1 MILRS
6 HFLSVDTQ
14 VSNHTLGF
22 LLPPYP
28 PSLPR
33 DGSASTGWARQHL
46 RITRCTQEDKQP
58 HFWNGILIL
67 QRSVISDIPFHLN
80 EANFFSV
87 LQEGKCWYRMDFL
100 ANSSAGR
107 ESACSVGDAGD
118 AGSVPGSGRSPG
130 GGNDNPLEYSC
141 LKNPT
146 DRGAWEATVQRA
158 AKSQTQLSKQA
169 SKQAMN

>member
-1 MILRS
+1 MILLPP
-6 HFLSVDTQ
+6 FLSVDIQ
-14 VSNHTLGF
+14 VSNHMLGF
-22 LLPPYP
+22 LPYP

-100 ANSSAGR
+100 ADSSAGR
-107 ESACSVGDAGD
+107 ESACSVGDVGD
-118 AGSVPGSGRSPG
+118 AGLVPGSGRFPWRRKWQPTRVFLPEKSHRQRRLGGYSPEG
-130 GGNDNPLEYSC
+130 CKESN
-141 LKNPT
+141 T
-146 DRGAWEATVQRA
+146 T
-158 AKSQTQLSKQA
+158 KQA
-169 SKQAMN
+169 SKQAMT